1 MVMPIAKLNGV
12 RFSYSVTGSG
22 DPLVLLAGFGSSM
35 DFWNDVIPEA
45 SKRFTVV
52 TVDNRGSGATEYN
65 GPFTIDDMA
74 EDVAELLKKLSFEK
88 AHVLGWSMGS
98 QIAQSIAI
106 LYPER
111 VSTLALVSSYLRRP
125 ERSSFMLN
133 GMIEAVKEGMPLK
146 YLSVPLKAMCFPERH
161 FIVKKRTVA
170 EDFGY
175 SVDGL
180 ADQIRAVDLY
190 STEDNAHMIMAP
202 TLSIHGSED
211 YMVPLEFGDALA
223 DRIRNCTMIRLRGE
237 GHNIMPSKYV
247 ESYFSF
253 AMSHGR

>member
-1 MVMPIAKLNGV
+1 MPIAKLNGV
-12 RFSYSVTGSG
+12 RLSYSVTGSG

-35 DFWNDVIPEA
+35 AFWNDVVSDA
-45 SKRFTVV
+45 SGRFTVI
-52 TVDNRGSGATEYN
+52 TLDNRGSGETEYD

-74 EDVAELLKKLSFEK
+74 DDVAELLKKLSFEK

-98 QIAQSIAI
+98 QVAQSLAI
-106 LYPER
+106 RYPDK

-125 ERSSFMLN
+125 ERSSFMFH
-133 GMIEAVKEGMPLK
+133 GMIEAAREGMPLR
-146 YLSVPLKAMCFPERH
+146 YLSVPLKAMCLPERY
-161 FIVKKRTVA
+161 FATRKRSAA

-175 SVDGL
+175 SIDGL
-180 ADQIRAVDLY
+180 EDQMRAVDLY
-190 STEDNAHMIMAP
+190 STEDHAHMIMAP

-223 DRIRNCTMIRLRGE
+223 DRIRDCTMIRLRGE
-237 GHNIMPSKYV
+237 GHNIMPSKYM
-247 ESYFSF
+247 ESYLSF

>member
-1 MVMPIAKLNGV
+1 MPIAKLNGV
-12 RFSYSVTGSG
+12 DLSYSVTGSG
-22 DPLVLLAGFGSSM
+22 DPLVLLAGFGSNM
-35 DFWNDVIPEA
+35 DFWSDVLSEA
-45 SKRFTVV
+45 SGRFTVV
-52 TVDNRGSGATEYN
+52 TVDNRGSGATEYD

-74 EDVAELLKKLSFEK
+74 DDVAKLLKRLSFEK

-98 QIAQSIAI
+98 QVAQSLAI
-106 LYPER
+106 RYPDK

-125 ERSSFMLN
+125 ERSSFMLH
-133 GMIEAVKEGMPLK
+133 GMIEAVRDGMPLK
-146 YLSVPLKAMCFPERH
+146 YLSVPLKAMCFPERY
-161 FIVKKRTVA
+161 FSTKKRKTA

-180 ADQIRAVDLY
+180 EDQIRAVDLY

-211 YMVPLEFGDALA
+211 YMVPLDFGDALA
-223 DRIRNCTMIRLRGE
+223 DRIRDCTMIRLRGE
-237 GHNIMPSKYV
+237 GHNIMPSKYI
-247 ESYFSF
+247 ENYLSF